1 MQKTYFNTKEPVKE
15 ITGKIH
21 QNWLNFIRYCE
32 KLGFG
37 ELQKVLIQDGV
48 PVSAE
53 KATEK
58 IKFS

>member
-1 MQKTYFNTKEPVKE
+1 MQKSYPIMKETNKVAM
-15 ITGKIH
+15 KIH
-21 QNWLNFIRYCE
+21 PNWVKFIQYCE

-37 ELQKVLIQDGV
+37 ELQKVLIQDGL

-58 IKFS
+58 IKFN